1 MHGARLHSLLYLTLP
16 ETVEGLWLFGHQDYM
31 HLAWRVRVQMLS
43 PRKVWQIGAGLTTAA
58 AHLTN
63 LRNVTGDVLLNGK
76 DLDPH
81 NKQHWPGVLK
91 MFSPAV
97 AAALKARIDGPSQET
112 QLKGTY
118 AVIVV
123 FQRYLESWLKDR
135 NGDPNPVDAV
145 KDAAFVLAF
154 LLHWRYYVSDRFDL
168 KINFLTRETCLD
180 LITSCHGCILRFVQ
194 FRECWGGQFRPD
206 GSRFSSRFSEYM
218 FQYGRMAQTIRK
230 SDLRRRASPSETWPA
245 RRKLSSAQVTCIRRH
260 CWKTCAQRDEHE
272 GTHRDRIRSQVH
284 SSQRRTQLA
293 SNLLLVAMIANGN
306 HGACSRIGT
315 HVQTYT

>member
-1 MHGARLHSLLYLTLP
+1 
-16 ETVEGLWLFGHQDYM
+16 
-31 HLAWRVRVQMLS
+31 MLS

-63 LRNVTGDVLLNGK
+63 LRNATGDVLLNGK

-168 KINFLTRETCLD
+168 KINFLTRYKFC
-180 LITSCHGCILRFVQ
+180 
-194 FRECWGGQFRPD
+194 
-206 GSRFSSRFSEYM
+206 
-218 FQYGRMAQTIRK
+218 
-230 SDLRRRASPSETWPA
+230 
-245 RRKLSSAQVTCIRRH
+245 
-260 CWKTCAQRDEHE
+260 
-272 GTHRDRIRSQVH
+272 
-284 SSQRRTQLA
+284 
-293 SNLLLVAMIANGN
+293 
-306 HGACSRIGT
+306 
-315 HVQTYT
+315 